1 MALADMTQ
9 EEIDARNWKQC
20 KHVADQL
27 ELIADGYL
35 YVDDDGEKHDASDL
49 DEVPED
55 WEQVT
60 MCDYFADVYNVR
72 FVLDGDLDY
81 IAVRLM
87 VACGGP
93 NVWVDTETGSV
104 ELYWWGDRAN
114 YPLTSSTVAEI
125 DAFASEWLD
134 IRRS

>member
-1 MALADMTQ
+1 MLAGMTQ
-9 EEIDARNWKQC
+9 TQTDERNREMC
-20 KHVADQL
+20 KHIADQL
-27 ELIADGYL
+27 ELIADGCL
-35 YVDDDGEKHDASDL
+35 YVDDDGEEHDATDL

-72 FVLDGDLDY
+72 CVLDGNMEY
-81 IAVRLM
+81 VAVRLM

-93 NVWVDTETGSV
+93 NIWVDTEVGRV
-104 ELYWWGDRAN
+104 ELYWCGDHAS
-114 YPLTSSTVAEI
+114 YPLTGSAVSEI